1 MQAFQADKSEPTG
14 ESSMFVDEVNKKCD
28 SKVLER
34 LPKRW
39 RWVAMMVLGSSLVS
53 SIGCTAWTGAQQA
66 WQYNHYWNDS
76 IMGYRHTC
84 MASKAWHSRKHCY
97 ANQQYMKDFARG
109 FKAGYMAVAAG
120 GDGCTPAFP
129 PREYWGWKYQSCEG
143 QARVAAWFS
152 GFPYGAQAAEQDGI
166 GGWTQIQSSKG
177 IQNQYVQHG
186 HMPSEYNG
194 MYPVPPIDPRFQAT
208 PTSQVPAA
216 EVIENSILESDDRVY
231 PESPVAFPAVD
242 PVVPNLDPTIQ

>member
-1 MQAFQADKSEPTG
+1 MQAFQAEKSEPTG
-14 ESSMFVDEVNKKCD
+14 ESSMFVDEVSKKCD
-28 SKVLER
+28 SN
-34 LPKRW
+34 LPVRHPRGW
-39 RWVAMMVLGSSLVS
+39 HWVAMMVLGSSLVS
-53 SIGCTAWTGAQQA
+53 STGCTAWTGAQQA

-120 GDGCTPAFP
+120 GDGCTPAFA
-129 PREYWGWKYQSCEG
+129 PREYWGWKYQSSEG

-166 GGWTQIQSSKG
+166 GAWTQIQTSRG
-177 IQNQYVQHG
+177 IQNEYVQHG
-186 HMPSEYNG
+186 HMPAEFNG
-194 MYPVPPIDPRFQAT
+194 MYPVPPIEPNFQSTPRQI
-208 PTSQVPAA
+208 PTA
-216 EVIENSILESDDRVY
+216 EVIDSSILETDENVY
-231 PESPVAFPAVD
+231 PETPVNFPSVSPL
-242 PVVPNLDPTIQ
+242 VPISDPTIQ